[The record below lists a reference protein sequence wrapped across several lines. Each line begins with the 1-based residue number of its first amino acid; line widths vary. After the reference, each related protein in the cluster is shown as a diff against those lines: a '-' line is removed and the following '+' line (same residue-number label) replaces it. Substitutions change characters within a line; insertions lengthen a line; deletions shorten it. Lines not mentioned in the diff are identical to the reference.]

1 MAPSAD
7 RQGRAGESA
16 PDRYDAAYGSLRR
29 EWADL
34 GQRLPR
40 LQARRALIGTLLEEM
55 VDVASQAGR
64 DGPPLE
70 TTEPTG
76 DDDAPVGPGG
86 SAVTPGSSLNGHS
99 PVDPGEVIR
108 RLGEAPLS
116 SSLMGAFGALLVIQ
130 IVRGESDA
138 TAREVANVNGAADHS
153 AAASIHTYLKRLEK
167 IGLVEQ
173 VPDTKPLRFR
183 LPPRVMEATQQ
194 T

>member
-7 RQGRAGESA
+7 QRDRAGESA

-29 EWADL
+29 ECADL
-34 GQRLPR
+34 DQRLPR
-40 LQARRALIGTLLEEM
+40 LQARRALIGGLLEEM
-55 VDVASQAGR
+55 VAVASQAGR
-64 DGPPLE
+64 DGPPPE
-70 TTEPTG
+70 TPKPSGE
-76 DDDAPVGPGG
+76 DDATVDAGA
-86 SAVTPGSSLNGHS
+86 SAVSPGSSSNGHA
-99 PVDPGEVIR
+99 PVDPADVIR

-116 SSLMGAFGALLVIQ
+116 SSLMGTFGALLVIQ
-130 IVRGESDA
+130 VVRGESDA

-183 LPPRVMEATQQ
+183 LPQRVMEATQP